1 VVVREERYAT
11 VFLLAARLLNG
22 ETIERLDVHGPHWRA
37 TATTLALVQPG
48 TGSLGPVVEGDAYDV
63 AERFASVR

>member
-1 VVVREERYAT
+1 VREERYPT

-22 ETIERLDVHGPHWRA
+22 EAIERIDTHGRHGRA
-37 TATTLALVQPG
+37 AATVLYLVQPG
-48 TGSLGPVVEGDAYDV
+48 TGELAAVVEGDAYDV